1 MLIVLAR
8 GASVARSRPRVRRTA
23 PGTLRRYWLPA
34 LGILLFVY
42 IAQGMF
48 IERKEARMGSADS
61 VCAVGTGIC
70 ADLDAPMISWLDRGT
85 QFGVSEFVMIVSQGY
100 YGLALAMEK
109 DFRPAWGLGHSP
121 TLMSLFVLLT
131 KNETLADNTYT
142 FRNGAD
148 GWDERYYWSSLI
160 TWIANDVG
168 FPGALAILA
177 LIGFVWGRAWRDA
190 VLGEND
196 RAAVMFCVLMI
207 MLFYLPAN
215 DKVLGVF
222 DGYTTILFWMM
233 AWGLSLRGGE
243 RRR

>member
-1 MLIVLAR
+1 M
-8 GASVARSRPRVRRTA
+8 
-23 PGTLRRYWLPA
+23 
-34 LGILLFVY
+34 
-42 IAQGMF
+42 
-48 IERKEARMGSADS
+48 
-61 VCAVGTGIC
+61 
-70 ADLDAPMISWLDRGT
+70 
-85 QFGVSEFVMIVSQGY
+85 
-100 YGLALAMEK
+100 
-109 DFRPAWGLGHSP
+109 
-121 TLMSLFVLLT
+121 
-131 KNETLADNTYT
+131 
-142 FRNGAD
+142 
-148 GWDERYYWSSLI
+148 
-160 TWIANDVG
+160 
-168 FPGALAILA
+168 GALAILA